1 MKVKQLISLLQDCD
15 PELEVYATYP
25 YGDIVDS
32 NVAKRLH
39 DAYTEEIVWSDYH
52 QMYRQL
58 DDEEEREDFHK
69 TNEVVVLV

>member
-15 PELEVYATYP
+15 PEMEVYATYP
-25 YGDIVDS
+25 YGDTVNS

-52 QMYRQL
+52 QMYKKL
-58 DDEEEREDFHK
+58 DDDEDIEYFDK
-69 TNEVVVLV
+69 TKEVVVLV